1 MVINNEFSPLT
12 RRFWR
17 QATWFENHAKLIR
30 SSPTL
35 FKDSQGLAEI
45 CERFVDVCE
54 QLGEVAQNEYER
66 RISIRS
72 EA

>member
-1 MVINNEFSPLT
+1 MVIEHEFSPLT

-17 QATWFENHAKLIR
+17 QATWFENFANLIR
-30 SSPTL
+30 SSPNL

-45 CERFVDVCE
+45 CEGFVDVCE
-54 QLGEVAQNEYER
+54 QLGEVAQKEYEER
-66 RISIRS
+66 SSIR